1 MKKMKKSI
9 IIIFLSIAIIAG
21 GISYGVYW
29 AFYDI
34 QRINGQEYI
43 TESTSPNGKYTVTAY
58 LNDGGATTG
67 YAVLGMLKNN
77 NSGKTKNI
85 YWQYNC
91 EKADIS
97 WINDETIKINGIQLN
112 VKNEIYDYR
121 REEY

>member
-1 MKKMKKSI
+1 MKKSI
-9 IIIFLSIAIIAG
+9 ITIFLSSAIIAG

-34 QRINGQEYI
+34 QRINGQQYI
-43 TESTSPNGKYTVTAY
+43 TESTSPNGKYTVIAY

-85 YWQYNC
+85 YLQYNC

-121 REEY
+121 RE